1 MEKRQNVG
9 TKNAFT
15 PKNYLPFT
23 MWPHHPPQTFFWGGG
38 GVWGGL
44 ISLIVSLKLD
54 PAWYLFYIHL
64 LVICEFWLQPNKILL
79 LLFFFFANSSL
90 LGDFWILK
98 ATWFFSFFFFFG
110 VPKKPSN
117 PNRFSTVIVPQKT
130 IIKHIRPKFT
140 LLPNSLLMGRSFCLG
155 LMVERH

>member
-1 MEKRQNVG
+1 
-9 TKNAFT
+9 
-15 PKNYLPFT
+15 

-38 GVWGGL
+38 VNFF
-44 ISLIVSLKLD
+44 SLIVSLKLD
-54 PAWYLFYIHL
+54 PAWSLFYIHL
-64 LVICEFWLQPNKILL
+64 LVICEFWMQPNKILL
-79 LLFFFFANSSL
+79 LLLLFFSFLLTLLFLAISEFWRQPDFFFF
-90 LGDFWILK
+90 W
-98 ATWFFSFFFFFG
+98 

-117 PNRFSTVIVPQKT
+117 PNRFSTVRVPQKT